1 LKRDHGQGTAA
12 AHDDNR
18 PFNRIAKE
26 GNMAWEQMYKPFTDG
41 YFVPALVAGIPLYIL
56 FFMLAVKRAAGHKA
70 ASVATI
76 AAVLLSILVWKMPVG
91 LAINATIYGAAF
103 GLFPIVWIVITAIWI
118 YNMTVESGEFE
129 IIKNSL
135 ASITDDRRLQA
146 IFIAFAFGSFIE
158 GTAGFGTPVAITAA
172 MLVGLGFNPL
182 YAAGIC
188 LIANTAPVAF
198 GAIGIPIVVAAK
210 VTDLDMMKISQICGR
225 QLPLLSVIV
234 PLWLSVTM
242 SGFKRSMEILPA
254 IIVAGLCF
262 ATTQFFFSNFHGP
275 YLPDIMSAIVTII
288 GLGLFLKVWKP
299 KQIWHFPDEAPSSG
313 ERVKAL
319 YSGGEIFRAWLP
331 YGILAVMVLLW
342 GLEPVKAVLNKIILV
357 NIQWP
362 GLHNEVLK
370 VAPIVAK
377 PSQYA
382 AVYSL
387 NLLSAAGTA
396 IFFSGLLSVPF
407 IPKYGYGQAFACFG
421 RTVYQLRFPILT
433 ISMILGLAY
442 IMNYSGMSSTMGLA
456 FTATGAF
463 FPFFAPILG
472 WLGVF
477 LTGSDTSSNALF
489 GALQKTTAQQI
500 GVDPALCV
508 AANSSGGV
516 TGKMISPQSISVA
529 TAASNM
535 VGKEG
540 DIFRFTLFHSIAMV
554 LVMSVLTL
562 LQAYWWKGMLP

>member
-1 LKRDHGQGTAA
+1 MTWTQQYM
-12 AHDDNR
+12 
-18 PFNRIAKE
+18 PF
-26 GNMAWEQMYKPFTDG
+26 GGSYLL
-41 YFVPALVAGIPLYIL
+41 PALVAAVPLIIL
-56 FFMLAVKRAAGHKA
+56 FIMLAVMRKPGHQAAFISTA
-70 ASVATI
+70 AAI
-76 AAVLLSILVWKMPVG
+76 LLSIFVWGMPTK
-91 LAINATIYGAAF
+91 LAINATLFGTAF

-135 ASITDDRRLQA
+135 ASITEDRRLQA

-210 VTDLDMMKISQICGR
+210 VTDIDMNHISAIVGR
-225 QLPLLSVIV
+225 QLPFLSVLV

-254 IIVAGLCF
+254 ILVAGVSF
-262 ATTQFFFSNFHGP
+262 AGTQFVMSNFHGP
-275 YLPDIMSAIVTII
+275 YLPDIASSIVTIVA
-288 GLGLFLKVWKP
+288 LGAFLKVWKP
-299 KQIWHFPDEAPSSG
+299 KHVWHFADEPASACTVTKCDYSMG
-313 ERVKAL
+313 EVL
-319 YSGGEIFRAWLP
+319 RAWMP
-331 YGILAVMVLLW
+331 YIILAFMVLLW
-342 GLEPVKAVLNKIILV
+342 GLEPVKKVLDSFVQFK
-357 NIQWP
+357 IQWP
-362 GLHNEVLK
+362 GLHDLVIK
-370 VAPIVAK
+370 TAPIVAK
-377 PSQYA
+377 DTPYG
-382 AVYSL
+382 AVFNL
-387 NLLSAAGTA
+387 NLLSAGGTA
-396 IFFSGLLSVPF
+396 ILFSGLLSVLI
-407 IPKYGYGQAFACFG
+407 IPGYSLGKAFACLG
-421 RTVYQLRFPILT
+421 RTTYQLRYPIVT
-433 ISMILGLAY
+433 IAMILGLAM
-442 IMNYSGMSSTMGLA
+442 IMNYSGMSSTLGLA
-456 FTATGAF
+456 FTATGSW

-535 VGKEG
+535 VGREG
-540 DIFRFTLFHSIAMV
+540 DIFRFTLKHSLAMLAFV
-554 LVMSVLTL
+554 CCLTM
-562 LQAYWWKGMLP
+562 LQAYVLHWMLP

>member
-1 LKRDHGQGTAA
+1 
-12 AHDDNR
+12 
-18 PFNRIAKE
+18 
-26 GNMAWEQMYKPFTDG
+26 MAWEQVYKPLSDS
-41 YFVPALVAGIPLYIL
+41 YFVSALVAGVPLYIL
-56 FFMLAVKRAAGHKA
+56 FYMLAVKRAAGHKA
-70 ASVATI
+70 AALATG
-76 AAVLLSILVWKMPVG
+76 AAVLLAILAWGMPTG
-91 LAINATIYGAAF
+91 LAVNATIYGAAF

-135 ASITDDRRLQA
+135 AAITDDRRLQA

-198 GAIGIPIVVAAK
+198 GAIGIPIVVAAN
-210 VTDLDMMKISQICGR
+210 VTGLDMMKISQICGR

-242 SGFKRSMEILPA
+242 SGWKRSMEILPA
-254 IIVAGLCF
+254 IIVAGVCF
-262 ATTQFFFSNFHGP
+262 ASTQFIFSNFHGP
-275 YLPDIMSAIVTII
+275 YLPDIMSSIVTII
-288 GLGLFLKVWKP
+288 GLGGFLKVWHP
-299 KQIWHFPDEAPSSG
+299 KNIWKFPDEAAFNG
-313 ERVKAL
+313 ERTKSSYNAGQIV
-319 YSGGEIFRAWLP
+319 RAWMP
-331 YGILAVMVLLW
+331 YIILAFMVLLW
-342 GLEPVKAVLNKIILV
+342 GLDPVKKFLDSILLIKIE
-357 NIQWP
+357 WP
-362 GLHNEVLK
+362 GLHNVVSK
-370 VAPIVAK
+370 MAPVVAK
-377 PSQYA
+377 PTPYA
-382 AVYSL
+382 AGYNL

-396 IFFSGLLSVPF
+396 LLFSGILSVF
-407 IPKYGYGQAFACFG
+407 IMPGYSFGKATACFT
-421 RTVYQLRFPILT
+421 RTVYQLRYPILT

-442 IMNYSGMSSTMGLA
+442 IMNFSGMSSSMGLA

-489 GALQKTTAQQI
+489 GSLQKTTAQQI
-500 GVDPALCV
+500 GVSPELCV

-535 VGKEG
+535 VGQEG
-540 DIFRFTLFHSIAMV
+540 DIFRFTLKHSIAMV
-554 LVMSVLTL
+554 LVISCLTL
-562 LQAYWWKGMLP
+562 AQAYTLKWMLP